1 MAKDSGKKGGRK
13 GRKAKAKEDRALLEL
28 GEELLT
34 AVHLHRAVQQ
44 DEVRAALGSAHTDLE
59 QAAGDLVARIAS
71 RFLEES
77 GVDIDRRDRFGRWA
91 EDQVAKK
98 ADEVDLTAPVDAGT
112 QSH

>member
-1 MAKDSGKKGGRK
+1 
-13 GRKAKAKEDRALLEL
+13 
-28 GEELLT
+28 
-34 AVHLHRAVQQ
+34 
-44 DEVRAALGSAHTDLE
+44 
-59 QAAGDLVARIAS
+59 VARIAS